1 MAFELRKFN
10 LIQQGRA
17 VNAEKSSYMQNPIL
31 GFMKDNEMFPELKP
45 NQLPDDATNDYAAN
59 WLNLDREI
67 PGEDTV

>member
-45 NQLPDDATNDYAAN
+45 NQLPDDAKTDFGAKLLDTN
-59 WLNLDREI
+59 REI